1 MIRERRFFK
10 EAPVFNC
17 CVVTQYKYPSV
28 DDFTYTFATASRS
41 DVVDRFKFMP
51 YGNRIKYRKRITDS
65 YYHFTYCINDTTYIK
80 YGFIIQK
87 MYQYRIRFPYNS
99 LYNLST
105 PFFFI
110 LGYTRFRVLLSL
122 FLHRSKVN
130 TTCMILV
137 RSKNAFSPLSS
148 PGKENSLP
156 YVVCREPWLNSP

>member
-99 LYNLST
+99 LYHFST
-105 PFFFI
+105 HQ
-110 LGYTRFRVLLSL
+110 L
-122 FLHRSKVN
+122 
-130 TTCMILV
+130 MIL
-137 RSKNAFSPLSS
+137 RILLRRRREATLSI
-148 PGKENSLP
+148 G
-156 YVVCREPWLNSP
+156 